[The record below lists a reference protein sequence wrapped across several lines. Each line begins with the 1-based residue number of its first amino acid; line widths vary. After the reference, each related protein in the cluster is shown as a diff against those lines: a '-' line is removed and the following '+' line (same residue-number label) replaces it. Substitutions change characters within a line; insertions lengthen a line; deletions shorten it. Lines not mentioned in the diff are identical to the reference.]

1 MLERADCETSPDIS
15 GSVKTSESKLG
26 MSLWDHS
33 YHEIKKNIALK
44 WQVETNFLKERKK
57 KKKTSRANMEA
68 TKVARLQV
76 SHSWNFR
83 IWEIHGRTLLA

>member
-57 KKKTSRANMEA
+57 KKKKPQGPIWKLQKWPDSR
-68 TKVARLQV
+68 
-76 SHSWNFR
+76 
-83 IWEIHGRTLLA
+83 